1 MIRTGLDQL
10 LEEASALTGRSYG
23 LLTHLAAVSSEMVP
37 AHLALA
43 RSAAGAPARLFGP
56 EHGVFALTQD
66 MEATAEERDPWT
78 GAEIV
83 SLYGDDVASLRPRPG
98 SFEGLDVLVIDLQ
111 DVGARYYTYAAT
123 AVWSAREA
131 IASGCE
137 VWLLDRPNPL
147 GGEVIE
153 GNLRRPGFDSFVGA
167 FEHPVRHGLTMG
179 ELVRLELDRGAG
191 SEALRVWPL
200 QGWSRS
206 MEWPATG
213 RPWIAPSPNM
223 PTFLTALIYP
233 GLCLVEATSVSEGR
247 GTTRPFQLVG
257 APEIDPLDLA
267 DRLNARSSPGVRF
280 VPNRFRPE
288 FQKHG
293 GSECGGV
300 EIVVTDTAVLEPFR
314 LGVELILE
322 LARSPGFAWRR
333 DPYEFVA
340 DVPAIDLLTGDVA
353 LREAAQ
359 AGAEPLEWLDSW
371 AGDEARFREQR
382 EPFLLYE

>member
-1 MIRTGLDQL
+1 
-10 LEEASALTGRSYG
+10 
-23 LLTHLAAVSSEMVP
+23 
-37 AHLALA
+37 
-43 RSAAGAPARLFGP
+43 
-56 EHGVFALTQD
+56 

-83 SLYGDDVASLRPRPG
+83 SLYGDDVASLRPRAG
-98 SFEGLDVLVIDLQ
+98 SFEGLDLLVIDLQ

-131 IASGCE
+131 LASGCE

-179 ELVRLELDRGAG
+179 ELVRLELDETAG
-191 SEALRVWPL
+191 NEALRVWPL
-200 QGWSRS
+200 KGWSRS

-223 PTFLTALIYP
+223 PTFATALIYP
-233 GLCLVEATSVSEGR
+233 GLCLVEATSASEGR

-267 DRLNARSSPGVRF
+267 DRLNSRSLSGVRF

-293 GSECGGV
+293 GTECGGV
-300 EIVVTDTAVLEPFR
+300 EIVVTDAAVLEPYR

-322 LARSPGFAWRR
+322 LSGSPDFSWRS

-340 DVPAIDLLTGDVA
+340 DIPAIDLLTGDSA
-353 LREAAQ
+353 LREAIE
-359 AGAEPLEWLDSW
+359 GGVEPLGWLDSW
-371 AGDEARFREQR
+371 VADEARFRQQR